1 MDTEK
6 DPAPVFSPNIRVRL
20 MGAQPFFGPGVAE
33 LLRGI
38 QACGSIQGACE
49 RMGLSY
55 SKSRIMLRRLEEELA
70 YPVVK
75 RSKGGVGGGSA
86 CLTDAGLALL
96 TGYEQYER
104 EVSLYAQKR
113 FGALRTLLE
122 QPS

>member
-1 MDTEK
+1 MDAEK
-6 DPAPVFSPNIRVRL
+6 DPASTFHPNIRVRL

-55 SKSRIMLRRLEEELA
+55 SKARIMLRRLEEELT
-70 YPVVK
+70 YPVVN
-75 RSKGGVGGGSA
+75 RSKGGVGGGRA

-96 TGYEQYER
+96 TCYEQYER
-104 EVSLYAQKR
+104 EVSLYAEQR
-113 FGALRTLLE
+113 FGTLRTLLE
-122 QPS
+122 QTS